1 MSSVSDKRV
10 EVETALQRAE
20 ALRKEKR
27 YEEGIAL
34 LSNVL
39 KHGIEQAQIYFRLGN
54 IYYDAKKYEHAEYA
68 YRRAIDYDALHVN
81 AHYNLGVVYRKLG
94 RIDESLKMRRQANDL
109 ARRHPERVKVQPEQL
124 DNLRRFARRMLL
136 GVLILIAMILFL
148 LLVF

>member
-1 MSSVSDKRV
+1 MSSASDKRA

-27 YEEGIAL
+27 YDEGIAVL
-34 LSNVL
+34 LDVL
-39 KHGIEQAQIYFRLGN
+39 KHGMEQAQIHYRLGN

-94 RIDESLKMRRQANDL
+94 RIDEALKMRRKANDL

-124 DNLRRFARRMLL
+124 DHLRRFAHRMLIA
-136 GVLILIAMILFL
+136 VLIVIAVIL
-148 LLVF
+148 LLVFVL